1 MATKR
6 VACPECS
13 ATVPY
18 GRLSCPTCG
27 TLLASVAGS
36 TRRVSV
42 RPNGRRS
49 RGSAMAAVA
58 APGLTEPAETGQDGA
73 PAHVGS
79 WPPRHDSLAEGQE
92 TPPEPAWPET
102 SGHETTEIFRQARV
116 AAFPPAHPTNGAT
129 PPVVP
134 DVLHDW
140 AGPTP
145 SVAAQE
151 ALSTGPGH
159 AVRDFVASA
168 AGAVASL
175 GRAVEAT
182 APEGNGR
189 PIPGAY
195 LAPSAMRAM
204 PLHAGGR
211 IAGVQRVASSPAV
224 PGPNRWYSVPD
235 ALAGSAAPAMAI
247 AAGASA
253 PSAASVLGG
262 GRSEPGSAA
271 APALTAGEAG
281 LLSDL
286 PFAVPNGPSGWATA
300 VGSGLSALAVVLPWA
315 KNGVAGAQLSSGYLG
330 QWGLANPA
338 YLLILAA
345 GLALLL
351 ITILPNRLPRAIRE
365 VALPFVF
372 GGFLVGLAWSYATG
386 PFGTGL
392 GVGTILT
399 GAGLIVTGG
408 ALGLR
413 GLLRGPRAGDIS
425 A

>member
-1 MATKR
+1 MES
-6 VACPECS
+6 P
-13 ATVPY
+13 
-18 GRLSCPTCG
+18 
-27 TLLASVAGS
+27 
-36 TRRVSV
+36 
-42 RPNGRRS
+42 
-49 RGSAMAAVA
+49 
-58 APGLTEPAETGQDGA
+58 ETGTEDGSSPMA
-73 PAHVGS
+73 S
-79 WPPRHDSLAEGQE
+79 WPPRDGAGPDEQK
-92 TPPEPAWPET
+92 TPPEPAWPQT
-102 SGHETTEIFRQARV
+102 SGHETKEIFRQARV
-116 AAFPPAHPTNGAT
+116 TASPAAHPTNGAT
-129 PPVVP
+129 PAAVP

-140 AGPTP
+140 AGPVP

-151 ALSTGPGH
+151 SVSAGPAR
-159 AVRDFVASA
+159 AVRDFVTGA
-168 AGAVASL
+168 AGAVATLS
-175 GRAVEAT
+175 RSAVEAT
-182 APEGNGR
+182 APGGNGR

-195 LAPSAMRAM
+195 LAPSATRAV
-204 PLHAGGR
+204 PLHTGGR
-211 IAGVQRVASSPAV
+211 VAAVQRVASAPPV
-224 PGPNRWYSVPD
+224 PGRNRWYSVPD
-235 ALAGSAAPAMAI
+235 APADTPAAAMA
-247 AAGASA
+247 A
-253 PSAASVLGG
+253 AASVPSGSPMPGG
-262 GRSEPGSAA
+262 PRSESTPAA
-271 APALTAGEAG
+271 GRALTPGQAG

-286 PFAVPNGPSGWATA
+286 PFAAPNGPSGWATA
-300 VGSGLSALAVVLPWA
+300 VGSGLAAVAVVLPWA